1 MRLQPH
7 KLLRVELLYSFFKED
22 QEKHKLFNLPS
33 PALAD
38 AQRLTAARWGDGL
51 AMEFLQGEE
60 GTSLE
65 GAGSGCVFNPS
76 TTRERQQSLS
86 SCLQGLPCALG
97 RCWALSVVT
106 ACLTQCK
113 ITPCSTLE
121 GILHGCRV
129 TSWYRINGVQQILR
143 YLLWRLIFHCR
154 YLLPTKLY
162 SQVWNLKQYCVQST
176 RIQNSLSSCC
186 FTLNHRACTKE
197 KWKSSNLLLTHGF

>member
-1 MRLQPH
+1 MLKGWQLHAEEMGWPWNSYKVRREHPW
-7 KLLRVELLYSFFKED
+7 RELALGVS
-22 QEKHKLFNLPS
+22 LT
-33 PALAD
+33 PAPWGRGSRAYPAAPKGFPVLWAD
-38 AQRLTAARWGDGL
+38 AEPRL
-51 AMEFLQGEE
+51 
-60 GTSLE
+60 
-65 GAGSGCVFNPS
+65 
-76 TTRERQQSLS
+76 
-86 SCLQGLPCALG
+86 
-97 RCWALSVVT
+97 LSVVT

-176 RIQNSLSSCC
+176 RIQNSLSSCW